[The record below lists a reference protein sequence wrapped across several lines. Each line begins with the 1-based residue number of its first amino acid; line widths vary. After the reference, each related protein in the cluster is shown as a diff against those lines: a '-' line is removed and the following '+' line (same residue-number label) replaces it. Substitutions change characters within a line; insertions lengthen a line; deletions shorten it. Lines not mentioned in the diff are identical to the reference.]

1 MKVRISPRKRFPA
14 APCEHFPN
22 TVRLRRPV
30 RSPCWMSRPR
40 RLLPSWHAGTRAQV
54 EWAARSRWR
63 RVPAS
68 AGARHFRGRRHLPL
82 LGHRRRGKPS
92 EIDARCAELPPHPP
106 CARPSHPARPTHG
119 SRTFPP
125 LCTAHT
131 SLARLLAPQP
141 LCALVCA
148 DAQFSPLTSTRVDGD
163 ASRRRGGG
171 GGGSRGPRGR
181 PGEGEGGDGARRG
194 RLHHKEYT

>member
-1 MKVRISPRKRFPA
+1 M
-14 APCEHFPN
+14 
-22 TVRLRRPV
+22 RRSNGLLGVAGAGFQLLLGPGTSGV
-30 RSPCWMSRPR
+30 DVTFLFLVIDAGASRPR
-40 RLLPSWHAGTRAQV
+40 LTRGAPS
-54 EWAARSRWR
+54 S
-63 RVPAS
+63 
-68 AGARHFRGRRHLPL
+68 
-82 LGHRRRGKPS
+82 
-92 EIDARCAELPPHPP
+92 PPHPP

-171 GGGSRGPRGR
+171 GAARVGR
-181 PGEGEGGDGARRG
+181 AGAQGRVRGGDGARRG
-194 RLHHKEYT
+194 RLHHKEYK